1 MEPLIIALHI
11 LISIAIIALILL
23 QQGKGA
29 EMGASFGSGG
39 SQTLFG
45 STGSGNLL
53 SHTTA
58 ILVTIFFIT
67 SFGLSVLAKNK
78 SAAGH
83 GDAGIP
89 SAAVIEEHN
98 AAQKSAETPDVDSAT
113 VNNKAPAAG
122 DAPAAPESK
131 APAAGDAPAVPA
143 GK

>member
-11 LISIAIIALILL
+11 LICLGIIALILL

-53 SHTTA
+53 SHVTA
-58 ILVTIFFIT
+58 VLATIFFVS

-78 SAAGH
+78 SAANL
-83 GDAGIP
+83 DAGIP
-89 SAAVIEEHN
+89 AAAVIEAHN
-98 AAQKSAETPDVDSAT
+98 AAAEMQP
-113 VNNKAPAAG
+113 APATGDAPVIEAAPAT
-122 DAPAAPESK
+122 DAPAAPAK
-131 APAAGDAPAVPA
+131 
-143 GK
+143 

>member
-11 LISIAIIALILL
+11 LICLGIIGLILL

-53 SHTTA
+53 SHATA
-58 ILVTIFFIT
+58 ILATIFFVT

-78 SAAGH
+78 SAISA
-83 GDAGIP
+83 DAGIP
-89 SAAVIEEHN
+89 AAAVIESHN
-98 AAQKSAETPDVDSAT
+98 SAAEQKP
-113 VNNKAPAAG
+113 APAAG
-122 DAPAAPESK
+122 DAPAIDAAPTTD
-131 APAAGDAPAVPA
+131 APAAPA
-143 GK
+143 K

>member
-11 LISIAIIALILL
+11 LICFGIIALILL

-53 SHTTA
+53 SHATA
-58 ILVTIFFIT
+58 VLATIFFVT

-78 SAAGH
+78 SVANL
-83 GDAGIP
+83 DAGIP
-89 SAAVIEEHN
+89 AAAVIEAHN
-98 AAQKSAETPDVDSAT
+98 AAAEQKP
-113 VNNKAPAAG
+113 APATGDAPVIDAAPAT
-122 DAPAAPESK
+122 DAPAAPAK
-131 APAAGDAPAVPA
+131 
-143 GK
+143 